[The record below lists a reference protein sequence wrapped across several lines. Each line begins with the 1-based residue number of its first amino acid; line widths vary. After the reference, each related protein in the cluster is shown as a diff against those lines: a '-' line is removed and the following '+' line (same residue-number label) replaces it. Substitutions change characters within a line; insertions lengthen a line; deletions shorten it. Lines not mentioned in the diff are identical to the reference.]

1 MLPLLVLLGAGLGC
15 GLWATAVWLV
25 PPHPPLAELV
35 SRLRTPPKPTP
46 VLRGTD
52 DAGWAI
58 RLGSPFTGLLRELG
72 LPGHS
77 LTGDLAVTERSP
89 EAFLAEKAALTVVGL
104 LLPGT
109 VEILLVLGGRPL
121 PWQMPLAGCLA
132 LAVGGFLLPD
142 VTVRQEAARR
152 RAAFRHAL
160 GAYLDLMHVL
170 LAGGAGVDGALT
182 DAAAIGEGWAF
193 RQLRRA
199 LNTARLTRSSPWSAL
214 AQLGDELQVA
224 ELFELAAAL
233 SLAGTEGARV
243 RASLAAKAAA
253 MRHRAGAEAEGA
265 ANAATERM
273 ALPGMVMAIGFVVF
287 VFYPALTQI
296 TASL

>member
-1 MLPLLVLLGAGLGC
+1 MVLLLILLGAGLGC

-25 PPHPPLAELV
+25 PPRPPLAELL
-35 SRLRTPPKPTP
+35 SRLRTPQKPP
-46 VLRGTD
+46 PILLGTAD
-52 DAGWAI
+52 SGWAT
-58 RLGSPFTGLLRELG
+58 RLGSPFTGLLRSLG
-72 LPGHS
+72 LPARGV
-77 LTGDLAVTERSP
+77 TGDLLITERSP
-89 EAFLAEKAALTVVGL
+89 DALLAEKAALTLVGL
-104 LLPGT
+104 LLPGA
-109 VEILLVLGGRPL
+109 VEVLLVLGGRPL
-121 PWQMPLAGCLA
+121 PWQMPLAGCLI

-160 GAYLDLMHVL
+160 GAYLDLMHIL
-170 LAGGAGVDGALT
+170 LAGGAGVEGALT
-182 DAAAIGEGWAF
+182 DAAAIGQGWSF
-193 RQLRRA
+193 QQLRRA
-199 LNTARLTRSSPWSAL
+199 LNTARITRSSPWSAL
-214 AQLGDELQVA
+214 GQLGDELRIT
-224 ELFELAAAL
+224 ELSELAAAL

-243 RASLAAKAAA
+243 RASLTAKAAA
-253 MRHRAGAEAEGA
+253 MRHRAGAEAEGK